1 MWVVIGSETINL
13 ERCNIIKPCTTPEGE
28 DGTEF
33 VFDNYSVVCNISYD
47 DVVGTVTRKHK

>member
-33 VFDNYSVVCNISYD
+33 VFDNYSVVCNIPYD